1 MSLDINLTGVEK
13 TSNKKTTLTDNSD
26 TFYPTQKAVKTAV
39 DAKENTITAGTTA
52 QYFRGDKTFQT
63 LDKTAVGLSNVD
75 NTSDANKPVSTATQT
90 AVDAKFNTPTG
101 TTAQY
106 IRGDGSL
113 ETFPTIPDPADF
125 VEKSDFTSH
134 SILAKQSGA
143 SDPVA
148 VSIGNNEIL
157 GRESGGGADIKG
169 LSASEV
175 KAMLA
180 FTKAEIMAGLEME
193 EIFITGD
200 QTTPSTTAVSIIDLV
215 TTTLTTGKYKIN
227 GTIGVGSNTT
237 TGMKLGII
245 IPTGATMKLKG
256 LDRGSTFDNSI
267 TEIFTTSNTLSTGN
281 FCRVNGES
289 IVNINGTITIGATS
303 GVVQFIFAKT
313 TSGTATITDEG
324 TQITIEKL

>member
-1 MSLDINLTGVEK
+1 MGVTQVNIPK
-13 TSNKKTTLTDNSD
+13 
-26 TFYPTQKAVKTAV
+26 PTYTKN
-39 DAKENTITAGTTA
+39 D
-52 QYFRGDKTFQT
+52 
-63 LDKTAVGLSNVD
+63 VGLGNVD
-75 NTSDANKPVSTATQT
+75 NTSDLNKPISTATQT
-90 AVDAKFNTPTG
+90 ALDLKVDKIAGKGLSANDFTNTLKTKLDG
-101 TTAQY
+101 IQDGAEVNVNADWNATSGDAQ
-106 IRGDGSL
+106 IL
-113 ETFPTIPDPADF
+113 NKPTIPNPSDF
-125 VEKSDFTSH
+125 VSKSDYTPAH
-134 SILAKQSGA
+134 SILAQQSGTG
-143 SDPVA
+143 SPTA
-148 VSIGNNEIL
+148 VTIGNNEIL

-169 LSASEV
+169 LNASEV
-175 KAMLA
+175 KAILA

-313 TSGTATITDEG
+313 TSGTATIYDQG

>member
-1 MSLDINLTGVEK
+1 MSIKISELTASGTLDGTEEVAIVQDGATV
-13 TSNKKTTLTDNSD
+13 KTT
-26 TFYPTQKAVKTAV
+26 TQYIADLASTSGAVWGS
-39 DAKENTITAGTTA
+39 I
-52 QYFRGDKTFQT
+52 
-63 LDKTAVGLSNVD
+63 
-75 NTSDANKPVSTATQT
+75 
-90 AVDAKFNTPTG
+90 TG
-101 TTAQY
+101 TLSSQTDLNTALN
-106 IRGDGSL
+106 GKVS
-113 ETFPTIPDPADF
+113 
-125 VEKSDFTSH
+125 KSDYTPAH
-134 SILAKQSGA
+134 SILAQQSGTG
-143 SDPVA
+143 SPTA
-148 VSIGNNEIL
+148 VTIGNNEIL